1 MHKAARS
8 RRYVG
13 GVTESIPP
21 IPPVRRRGRR
31 PVDPSALRGLPG
43 LKRAIASRGWTQSE
57 LARMLNI
64 DVAAVNA
71 WANGKRDPGASTV
84 RDIAAVLRTTADN
97 LLAVNAALATPAAP
111 AA

>member
-1 MHKAARS
+1 MS
-8 RRYVG
+8 
-13 GVTESIPP
+13 
-21 IPPVRRRGRR
+21 
-31 PVDPSALRGLPG
+31 
-43 LKRAIASRGWTQSE
+43 
-57 LARMLNI
+57 I